1 MIEADQRKL
10 MSEVTGLLTSSGTHV
25 YNTVI
30 WMTWGIALYRQEG
43 LTEDVTFDLGL
54 DKRKGPAMQ
63 KLEKNLPG
71 IFETRATEE

>member
-1 MIEADQRKL
+1 M
-10 MSEVTGLLTSSGTHV
+10 

-30 WMTWGIALYRQEG
+30 WMRWGIAFYRQEG

-54 DKRKGPAMQ
+54 NKRKGPAMQ